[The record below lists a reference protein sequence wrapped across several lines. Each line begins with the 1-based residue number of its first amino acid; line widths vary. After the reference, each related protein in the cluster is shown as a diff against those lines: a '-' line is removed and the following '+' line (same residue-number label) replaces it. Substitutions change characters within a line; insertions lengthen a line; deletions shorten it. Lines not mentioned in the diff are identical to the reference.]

1 MSQRLVQVV
10 AALSALLVAG
20 FHGLPLLM
28 LIGASVSFV
37 CSMAD
42 LRADE
47 KPLNTQVVPFGE
59 AGKFKMLYDARQRPQ
74 SVFINGQVYIVY
86 NGDATPTNNQKGR
99 ARPMMIRYD
108 PLGRVFSKPQRL
120 GAAASDHHFSP
131 IIWADSRNYL
141 HVLYGCHRTPGTHLI
156 SEQPVR
162 SDTLDV
168 SWRKGPEIAPSMSYP
183 TVFRISGGRELI
195 YYRTEGHT
203 SSWTYRIS
211 EDHGLTWV
219 GPEMDVV
226 DLDRRGRL
234 DWSSYQTKLPS
245 KDGKV
250 LHVVYMDYDD
260 NKNDPDPKRFFN
272 PLYNQEVSNEWKYNL
287 SYLTI
292 DLQKH
297 AVRNAIGEL
306 LITPI
311 DIDYS
316 KRKCQIWDTQWRG
329 AGVPPAICVDL
340 QGDPG
345 FLHVLSGDDLK
356 THRYFYVRPENGVWV
371 KTPIC
376 ESSHQWNSGH
386 LSCDQHGQLHAY
398 VVVGETYLEGGYM
411 DRHGGGRVEEWVSRD
426 NGETWRKRRQVSPQ
440 EQKFAGWRFNNVQP
454 VLRPDGTE
462 VEGMLLFYGWQ
473 DELKPD
479 AKAFLLHE

>member
-1 MSQRLVQVV
+1 
-10 AALSALLVAG
+10 
-20 FHGLPLLM
+20 
-28 LIGASVSFV
+28 
-37 CSMAD
+37 
-42 LRADE
+42 
-47 KPLNTQVVPFGE
+47 
-59 AGKFKMLYDARQRPQ
+59 
-74 SVFINGQVYIVY
+74 
-86 NGDATPTNNQKGR
+86 
-99 ARPMMIRYD
+99 
-108 PLGRVFSKPQRL
+108 
-120 GAAASDHHFSP
+120 
-131 IIWADSRNYL
+131 
-141 HVLYGCHRTPGTHLI
+141 
-156 SEQPVR
+156 
-162 SDTLDV
+162 
-168 SWRKGPEIAPSMSYP
+168 
-183 TVFRISGGRELI
+183 
-195 YYRTEGHT
+195 
-203 SSWTYRIS
+203 
-211 EDHGLTWV
+211 
-219 GPEMDVV
+219 MDVV